1 MRLEIRFS
9 NRPLEGLFCQAVVI
23 LTFSDPADLQKGMP
37 SGLYDRIR
45 GFWPSLEEADFWS
58 GARGETLLLASEGLI
73 SADKILLKGLG
84 ESTAFDAINLTDRV
98 GEVGAALD
106 GIGVREFG
114 ISIPGIADSEEAYAS
129 QLELAARH
137 LVEPFLGNHQD
148 DAHYRLKIVFSLGAF
163 PLATLT
169 PVILRLRGSFSF
181 IKDLFIGE
189 DREIGMLKVSGA

>member
-9 NRPLEGLFCQAVVI
+9 NRPLESLVCPAVAI
-23 LTFSDPADLQKGMP
+23 LTFSNPDSEKGMP
-37 SGLYDRIR
+37 SGLYDRMR
-45 GFWPSLEEADFWS
+45 GFWPCLEETDFWS
-58 GARGETLLLASEGLI
+58 GARGETLLLASDGLI

-114 ISIPGIADSEEAYAS
+114 ISIPTEADFEEAYAS

-137 LVEPFLGNHQD
+137 LVEPFLENHQD
-148 DAHYRLKIVFSLGAF
+148 DAHYRLKIIFSLGAF

-169 PVILRLRGSFSF
+169 PVILRLRRHFAS

-189 DREIGMLKVSGA
+189 DRVIEMAEVGGG

>member
-9 NRPLEGLFCQAVVI
+9 NRSLESLLCPAVVI
-23 LTFSDPADLQKGMP
+23 LTFSDSGSKRGMP
-37 SGLYDRIR
+37 SGLYDKMR

-84 ESTAFDAINLTDRV
+84 ESKAFDAVNLTDRV

-114 ISIPGIADSEEAYAS
+114 ISIPTAADSAEAYAS

-137 LVEPFLGNHQD
+137 LVEPFLENHQD
-148 DAHYRLKIVFSLGAF
+148 DAHFKLKIIFSLGAF
-163 PLATLT
+163 PLAALT
-169 PVILRLRGSFSF
+169 QVILRLRGHFAS

-189 DREIGMLKVSGA
+189 DREIGMVEVGGA

>member
-9 NRPLEGLFCQAVVI
+9 NRPLESLLCPAVVI
-23 LTFSDPADLQKGMP
+23 LTFSDPDLEKGMP
-37 SGLYDRIR
+37 CGLYDRMR
-45 GFWPSLEEADFWS
+45 GFWPCLEETDFWR

-114 ISIPGIADSEEAYAS
+114 ISIPTATDSEEAYAS

-137 LVEPFLGNHQD
+137 LVEPFLENHQD
-148 DAHYRLKIVFSLGAF
+148 DAHFKLKIVFSLGTF

-169 PVILRLRGSFSF
+169 PVISRLRGNFAS

-189 DREIGMLKVSGA
+189 DWESGMAEIGGA